1 VQSTTIM
8 DRLVLGAGLAPE
20 EIAVAANWLPAVTA
34 AADAEGRVFAYYRSL
49 AELLIEWATDV
60 VQDWVRARESFSR
73 VITHLLAQRD
83 KKIRD
88 RVRRGAL
95 DHVDAMARADQILLG
110 RLSAIGYVARPPLSR
125 EVTSDPA
132 RIGVEVLADR
142 CGEYVATLALKVQ
155 AEPLDA
161 DQMERIM
168 KTIATLRRAMVLIE
182 RTLTPRM
189 QPVVAAVIVKDT
201 AA

>member
-1 VQSTTIM
+1 MHSATIM
-8 DRLVLGAGLAPE
+8 GGLVAGNGLAPE

-49 AELLIEWATDV
+49 AELLIEWATEV

-110 RLSAIGYVARPPLSR
+110 RLSAIGYVARPVLSR
-125 EVTSDPA
+125 DVTSDPA
-132 RIGVEVLADR
+132 RIGIEILADR

-155 AEPLDA
+155 AESLDF

-168 KTIATLRRAMVLIE
+168 RMLATLRRAMVLID
-182 RTLTPRM
+182 RTISPRL
-189 QPVVAAVIVKDT
+189 QPVVTANLVKET

>member
-1 VQSTTIM
+1 VHSATIM
-8 DRLVLGAGLAPE
+8 EGLVVGNGLAPE

-49 AELLIEWATDV
+49 AELLIEWATEV

-110 RLSAIGYVARPPLSR
+110 RLSAIGYVARPVLSR
-125 EVTSDPA
+125 DVTSDPA
-132 RIGVEVLADR
+132 RIGIEILADR

-155 AEPLDA
+155 AEPLDF

-168 KTIATLRRAMVLIE
+168 RTVATLRRAMVLID
-182 RTLTPRM
+182 RTISPRL
-189 QPVVAAVIVKDT
+189 QPVVTANLVKET

>member
-1 VQSTTIM
+1 MHSATIM
-8 DRLVLGAGLAPE
+8 ERLVLGSGLAPE

-49 AELLIEWATDV
+49 AELLIEWATEV

-110 RLSAIGYVARPPLSR
+110 RLSAIGYVARPVLSR
-125 EVTSDPA
+125 DVASDPA
-132 RIGVEVLADR
+132 RIGIETLADR

-155 AEPLDA
+155 AEPLDF
-161 DQMERIM
+161 DQMERIIR
-168 KTIATLRRAMVLIE
+168 TLATLRRAMVLID
-182 RTLTPRM
+182 RTISPRM
-189 QPVVAAVIVKDT
+189 QPVVTANLVKET

>member
-1 VQSTTIM
+1 M
-8 DRLVLGAGLAPE
+8 ERLVLGSGLAPE

-49 AELLIEWATDV
+49 AELLIEWATEV

-110 RLSAIGYVARPPLSR
+110 RLSAIGYVARPVLSR
-125 EVTSDPA
+125 DVASDPA
-132 RIGVEVLADR
+132 RIGIETLADR

-155 AEPLDA
+155 AEPLDF
-161 DQMERIM
+161 DQMERIIR
-168 KTIATLRRAMVLIE
+168 TLATLRRAMVLID
-182 RTLTPRM
+182 RTISPRM
-189 QPVVAAVIVKDT
+189 QPVVTANLVKET